1 MPEVKYI
8 SRGKNVGQLR
18 NYVFD
23 KNTLPILEVEP
34 GEKFAAETEDAFNGM
49 LREDPSRLHPRDT
62 RPYSA
67 KVPGWHNP
75 VCGPIYVKGIEVG
88 DVLVVNIEK
97 IENILTG
104 TTATLPGAHHF
115 AGLHDWE
122 ECDEMYTGIIE
133 NVERKGTWKY
143 GTHSYTWDLKPFI
156 GTIATAPEFEVLSS
170 VPTSFGSA
178 PACGGNM
185 DCRDVKEGT
194 KVYLQS
200 FNKGGLLFFG
210 DVHASQGD
218 GEVTGVANEVAAE
231 ITLSCEVIKNKTL
244 NNVRLETPES
254 LISVYCY
261 RPIEEGIRQAL
272 KDLIL
277 WLEEDYGMAKREA
290 YTLASICPEFR
301 INIYQVCSG
310 LGRIMTTAGV
320 EFPKKMLPKWKTEG

>member
-1 MPEVKYI
+1 MPEMKHLA
-8 SRGKNVGQLR
+8 REKNVGQLR

-23 KNTLPILEVEP
+23 KNTSPILEVEL
-34 GEKFAAETEDAFNGM
+34 GEKFRAETEDAFNGM
-49 LREDPSRLHPRDT
+49 LREEPSRLHPRDT

-75 VCGPIYVKGIEVG
+75 CCGPIYVKGVEAG
-88 DVLVVNIEK
+88 DVVVVNIERIDK
-97 IENILTG
+97 ILTG
-104 TTATLPGAHHF
+104 ATSTLPGAHHF
-115 AGLHDWE
+115 AGLRGWE

-133 NVERKGTWKY
+133 NIAAKGTWQY
-143 GTHSYTWDLKPFI
+143 GPHSYVWDLKPFL

-185 DCRDVKEGT
+185 DCRDVREGA
-194 KVYLQS
+194 KIYLQS

-210 DVHASQGD
+210 DAHGSQGD

-231 ITLSCEVIKNKTL
+231 VTLSCDVIKNKNL

-254 LISVYCY
+254 LISVFCY
-261 RPIEEGIRQAL
+261 RPMEEGIRQAL

-277 WLEEDYGMAKREA
+277 WLEEDYDMAKREA
-290 YTLASICPEFR
+290 YVLASICPEFR
-301 INIYQVCSG
+301 INVYQVCSG
-310 LGRIMTTAGV
+310 LGRLMTTVGA
-320 EFPKKMLPKWKTEG
+320 ELPKKMLPK